1 MQAQFWRTRR
11 GRGCH
16 PFFPFSV
23 VFHHF
28 ISFVIL
34 LYELQMKK
42 PVRVKRRLRTVV
54 FTVKEAFTFKPRNYP
69 FNLSFYFHEV
79 LQHLKTFIYTSTP
92 EYPRYYLCPMKRRRS
107 KTRDHGKWKRHEFL
121 PRVTKP

>member
-54 FTVKEAFTFKPRNYP
+54 FTVQEAFTLRHQNSNQETIDSSEFLP
-69 FNLSFYFHEV
+69 HEV
-79 LQHLKTFIYTSTP
+79 LQHLKNLYLHK
-92 EYPRYYLCPMKRRRS
+92 YPRVPPLLPLS
-107 KTRDHGKWKRHEFL
+107 KAKPETTQNAS
-121 PRVTKP
+121 VTSSFPA